1 MGITETLL
9 ILGIVAFWAFIARAV
24 GISAAKKNRRRW
36 LWTLL
41 TVVPLGPI
49 GGPLWL
55 MTMPIAG
62 VKASAGQILGRS
74 ALILVIVASQLIRAV
89 QTANQ
94 NVTIEKASSQF
105 GYEVQTN
112 VTPYR
117 HMDLDEITVCMQL
130 ASTIKDMAEQSTI
143 NEDGDTYLFE
153 TGLEVDLFN
162 AANELNTEMECDDR
176 SYDIADL
183 DKAMTLIDE
192 GSAVSIETSLL
203 ERVNSI
209 DFKIAKWNSETPT
222 MVDESTRL
230 DSVRHENDYEIVTEF
245 TLVEYSA
252 TEVSQSDLSM
262 YFKPTLRSGAC
273 NDAALSKL
281 LREGYLLTYNYWGK
295 DDRLIGTVK
304 IHQSCGE

>member
-9 ILGIVAFWAFIARAV
+9 FLGIVAFWAFIARAV
-24 GISAAKKNRRRW
+24 GISAARKNRRRW

-41 TVVPLGPI
+41 AVFPLGPI
-49 GGPLWL
+49 VGPLWL
-55 MTMPIAG
+55 ITMPIAG
-62 VKASAGQILGRS
+62 VKASTAQILGRS
-74 ALILVIVASQLIRAV
+74 ALILVIVASQLFRVV
-89 QTANQ
+89 QTVNE
-94 NVTIEKASSQF
+94 NVTLKKASSQF
-105 GYEVQTN
+105 GYEVQTK

-117 HMDLDEITVCMQL
+117 HMNLDEIAACIQL
-130 ASTIKDMAEQSTI
+130 AATIKDMVKQSTI

-162 AANELNTEMECDDR
+162 SANELNAEMECDDR
-176 SYDIADL
+176 TYDIADL

-192 GSAVSIETSLL
+192 GSAVLIETSLL
-203 ERVNSI
+203 ERINSI
-209 DFKIAKWNSETPT
+209 DFKIAKWNSETPA

-230 DSVRHENDYEIVTEF
+230 NSVRHENDYEIVTEF

-252 TEVSQSDLSM
+252 TEVSQADLST

-273 NDAALSKL
+273 NDADLSKL

-304 IHQSCGE
+304 IHSCGE